1 MLSEIFFIGAFSFV
15 NLYWRFYDFNL
26 QLSDIAGIVW
36 QILFFQELEC
46 CRFGAA
52 LEFFY
57 HHNGGRAL

>member
-46 CRFGAA
+46 CRFGAE
-52 LEFFY
+52 LGFVY
-57 HHNGGRAL
+57 HRNGGSAP